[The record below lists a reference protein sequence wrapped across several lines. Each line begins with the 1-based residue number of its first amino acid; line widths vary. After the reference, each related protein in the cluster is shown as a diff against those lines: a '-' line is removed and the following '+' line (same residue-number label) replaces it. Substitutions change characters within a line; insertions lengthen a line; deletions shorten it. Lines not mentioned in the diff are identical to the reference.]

1 MKEVGLLSSLSMQA
15 LNASG
20 SSKIAR
26 HLADIPK
33 LGIAKCNSC
42 LKSRP
47 PRQAFKPSPPG
58 WESAFPADASPGFFE
73 TRGTAPARRNW
84 GHNCKRAGPLPRCD
98 GGGVERTA
106 PRRRSAALGRRSGVL
121 EAHFRVRFGDGLEA
135 HFRVCLQGAHL
146 LGVAVMTI
154 VLVMHLGVGVQQA
167 GLGSL
172 VLGLHILDHR

>member
-47 PRQAFKPSPPG
+47 PRQAFKPSLPG

-84 GHNCKRAGPLPRCD
+84 GRNCKRAGPSPRCD
-98 GGGVERTA
+98 WEA
-106 PRRRSAALGRRSGVL
+106 WNEPRREGDQPRLG
-121 EAHFRVRFGDGLEA
+121 AT
-135 HFRVCLQGAHL
+135 CLKL
-146 LGVAVMTI
+146 TFE
-154 VLVMHLGVGVQQA
+154 
-167 GLGSL
+167 
-172 VLGLHILDHR
+172 